1 MKKNLLELEKSL
13 FKPKKYYDYD
23 DIKYKEIRYVGSL
36 FDEDNYK
43 PIQTISV
50 FDYKNNYI
58 EYVSRGD
65 KDKILSIKEYLDMI
79 RPYLSDIINDYKT
92 HGKLKYHSGNKV
104 FGYKTEGEWKIQLS
118 MKIIFVSSKDDSDEI
133 REMHTKGDNIHI
145 VMGSETDDIIK
156 ELFKSLLRRYQEGL
170 EE

>member
-1 MKKNLLELEKSL
+1 M
-13 FKPKKYYDYD
+13 
-23 DIKYKEIRYVGSL
+23 
-36 FDEDNYK
+36 
-43 PIQTISV
+43 
-50 FDYKNNYI
+50 
-58 EYVSRGD
+58 SRGD
-65 KDKILSIKEYLDMI
+65 KDKILSIKEYLD
-79 RPYLSDIINDYKT
+79 YKT
-92 HGKLKYHSGNKV
+92 HGKLKYLSGNKV

-145 VMGSETDDIIK
+145 VMGSATDDIIK

>member
-43 PIQTISV
+43 PIQTISI

-65 KDKILSIKEYLDMI
+65 KDKILSIKEYL
-79 RPYLSDIINDYKT
+79 DYKT

>member
-58 EYVSRGD
+58 EYVVEEI
-65 KDKILSIKEYLDMI
+65 KTKFCLLKNILI
-79 RPYLSDIINDYKT
+79 
-92 HGKLKYHSGNKV
+92 
-104 FGYKTEGEWKIQLS
+104 
-118 MKIIFVSSKDDSDEI
+118 
-133 REMHTKGDNIHI
+133 
-145 VMGSETDDIIK
+145 
-156 ELFKSLLRRYQEGL
+156 
-170 EE
+170 